1 MEWVNEGKIDRIVV
15 YVSGSVCIA
24 HRLHRQHAQKEDR
37 MLLHEIWRKRK
48 YSALVL
54 SLQE

>member
-1 MEWVNEGKIDRIVV
+1 MEWVNEGKIERIVV
-15 YVSGSVCIA
+15 YVSDSVCIA